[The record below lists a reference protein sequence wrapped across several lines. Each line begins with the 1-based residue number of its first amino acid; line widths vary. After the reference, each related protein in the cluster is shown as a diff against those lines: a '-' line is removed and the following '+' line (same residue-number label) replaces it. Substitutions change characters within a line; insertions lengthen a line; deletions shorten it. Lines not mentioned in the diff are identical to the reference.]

1 MKKDL
6 NELGFLKRNLII
18 REEVYVDQHLS
29 YKDSEIDSM
38 QTANAFSV
46 KWDALKEDPEVDQE
60 RWKCFQKEWYL
71 KLYGFE
77 KENNLKDFLQDKR
90 LIIDAGCGQGY
101 KAAWFANLLPNQL
114 SSVWIFPLLY
124 LRHPEGMRKLKI
136 YISSSRISPI
146 LH

>member
-1 MKKDL
+1 
-6 NELGFLKRNLII
+6 
-18 REEVYVDQHLS
+18 
-29 YKDSEIDSM
+29 M

-101 KAAWFANLLPNQL
+101 KAAWFANLAPQSIVLGMDISTSVFKASRRYTEIENLYFIQSD
-114 SSVWIFPLLY
+114 SS
-124 LRHPEGMRKLKI
+124 
-136 YISSSRISPI
+136 I